1 MKLLYVSPYPPS
13 RDGIGSYTWMLE
25 NAARKAGHEVRI
37 VVPRSMGT
45 PPPEVMGSTA
55 IFGRA
60 PGQLRQALVEWKPDL
75 VHVQFSLAAFGLRT
89 IGLMKWVSVLRRK
102 LQLPV
107 LVTLH
112 EPTRESSRLPGAASM
127 LVRWLAAHC
136 DRIIVH
142 THMACKLLIDEV
154 GLMETKV
161 TLMPLPKVLLHAAT
175 SSPTDLRVRY
185 GLGDATV
192 LLAFGFVHAD
202 KGLDDLVKAV
212 KILRDTQPNLL
223 ENVRVVV
230 AGEVRPRQGL
240 FRAFEARDRLYFAR
254 TLRLARRN
262 AVERL
267 LLLTGYVPDG
277 EVAGWFES
285 AGAVVLPYRSVDQ
298 SGVAWLARSLN
309 VPVLSSMAGGLSEQC
324 PYSRWTFP
332 PRAPDRIA
340 CAIADFLRT
349 ASTDRSGLRKQEA
362 ANDTA
367 TTSIFDFYGE
377 LASGSIRC

>member
-1 MKLLYVSPYPPS
+1 
-13 RDGIGSYTWMLE
+13 
-25 NAARKAGHEVRI
+25 
-37 VVPRSMGT
+37 
-45 PPPEVMGSTA
+45 
-55 IFGRA
+55 
-60 PGQLRQALVEWKPDL
+60 
-75 VHVQFSLAAFGLRT
+75 
-89 IGLMKWVSVLRRK
+89 
-102 LQLPV
+102 
-107 LVTLH
+107 
-112 EPTRESSRLPGAASM
+112 
-127 LVRWLAAHC
+127 
-136 DRIIVH
+136 
-142 THMACKLLIDEV
+142 MACKLLINEV

-262 AVERL
+262 AVERH

-362 ANDTA
+362 TNDTA